1 MVNKS
6 KDFRVPYYNVIG
18 SHYNVIGSPEFKCN
32 LQIFLSNDADA
43 NIAPFGWKRAE
54 YISPYIA

>member
-1 MVNKS
+1 MVNKL
-6 KDFRVPYYNVIG
+6 KDFRVPY
-18 SHYNVIGSPEFKCN
+18 YNVIGSPEFKCN